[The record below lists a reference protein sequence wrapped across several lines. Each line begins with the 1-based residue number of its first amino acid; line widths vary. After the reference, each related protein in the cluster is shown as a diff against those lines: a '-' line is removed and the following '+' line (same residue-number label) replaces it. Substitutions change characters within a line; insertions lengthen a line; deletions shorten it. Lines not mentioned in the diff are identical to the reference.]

1 MLLPVAGICFL
12 VATSSTPTTDRT
24 ARAGR
29 DVSSSTPSMGRISQG
44 PEAGLRRPRPD
55 RRVRLAVT
63 HDGAKPF
70 KVDHHSPGPEDRS
83 SLDQA
88 ADPPRVGGL
97 IQQERVT
104 TCRASATQRPAR

>member
-1 MLLPVAGICFL
+1 MAGIFFL
-12 VATSSTPTTDRT
+12 VATSSTPTNRT

-55 RRVRLAVT
+55 RRLRLAVT

-70 KVDHHSPGPEDRS
+70 KVDHRSPGPEHRS
-83 SLDQA
+83 ALDQA

-97 IQQERVT
+97 NQQERVT